1 MNDASASS
9 GHYRRAVDRLM
20 GLADFERARHSPA
33 HRTFRLDRIRALLER
48 LGDPHLQVPTLHVT
62 GTNGKGSTSAMLSSM
77 LQAHGLRVGLYTSPH
92 LLRVTERIRHG
103 LDPIDPATFARLV
116 DAVWGP
122 LQQVARDT
130 PYGEPTTVEAL
141 TAMALLH
148 FRDAGVDAQVIEVGL
163 GGELDSTN
171 VVTPSVCA
179 ITNISFDHVA
189 VLGPTIESIARAKAG
204 IIKPGV
210 PVVLAPQMEGAL
222 EVALGVAARQRA
234 PVTQVGSDVR
244 WSVDGTAGGRQRLR
258 VETSRACYRVDLP
271 LAGDYQGENAAV
283 AVAAARSSWASAWT
297 MKRCCAAWRTCAGPA
312 GWSACAGAACR

>member
-1 MNDASASS
+1 
-9 GHYRRAVDRLM
+9 
-20 GLADFERARHSPA
+20 
-33 HRTFRLDRIRALLER
+33 
-48 LGDPHLQVPTLHVT
+48 
-62 GTNGKGSTSAMLSSM
+62 
-77 LQAHGLRVGLYTSPH
+77 
-92 LLRVTERIRHG
+92 
-103 LDPIDPATFARLV
+103 
-116 DAVWGP
+116 
-122 LQQVARDT
+122 
-130 PYGEPTTVEAL
+130 
-141 TAMALLH
+141 MALLH

-171 VVTPSVCA
+171 VVAPSVCA

-244 WSVDGTAGGRQRLR
+244 WAVDDAAGGRQGLR
-258 VETSRACYRVDLP
+258 VETSRGCYRIDLP
-271 LAGDYQGENAAV
+271 LDGDYQGKTPRWRSPR
-283 AVAAARSSWASAWT
+283 ARSSWASAWI
-297 MKRCCAAWRTCAGPA
+297 MRRCCAAWRTCAGPA